1 MAHAKGEPDMTES
14 LWLGFFFATSSIKI
28 ATISGIAWGSLGFST
43 GLKGGG
49 GLGLVSL
56 VGGSRYD
63 FETKDLGHGFNQ

>member
-1 MAHAKGEPDMTES
+1 MAHAKSEPDMAES

-49 GLGLVSL
+49 LGLVSL
-56 VGGSRYD
+56 VGGSRSD
-63 FETKDLGHGFNQ
+63 LETKDLGHGFNR